1 MTMAE
6 SIATEATAE
15 TAMTATTFG
24 LTIFF
29 SKVTSRTVDFVREIV
44 SALRRSQDRFFETK
58 IERFFW
64 RDFSGEEFREKH
76 YCPYNFVP
84 INWLWSG
91 FIFPELE
98 HL

>member
-1 MTMAE
+1 
-6 SIATEATAE
+6 
-15 TAMTATTFG
+15 
-24 LTIFF
+24 L
-29 SKVTSRTVDFVREIV
+29 K
-44 SALRRSQDRFFETK
+44 QK
-58 IERFFW
+58 IEHFFW

-98 HL
+98 HLWKNFFTASFPKRSVRNLTVFLRFQEENTFWQ